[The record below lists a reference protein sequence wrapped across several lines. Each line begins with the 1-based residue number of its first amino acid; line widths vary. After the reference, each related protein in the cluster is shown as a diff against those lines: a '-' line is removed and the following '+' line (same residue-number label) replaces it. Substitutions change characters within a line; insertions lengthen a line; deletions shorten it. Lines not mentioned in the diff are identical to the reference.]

1 MNNYWPGT
9 DIPKSSRNAF
19 NWREEPSV
27 ILSSHDWKSAES
39 ARRQTIVKPKKQFT
53 VYSKAR
59 ASK

>member
-1 MNNYWPGT
+1 MNYWPGT
-9 DIPKSSRNAF
+9 KIVKSTRNAF
-19 NWREEPSV
+19 NWQQEPSE

-39 ARRQTIVKPKKQFT
+39 ARRQTIIKPGRQFT